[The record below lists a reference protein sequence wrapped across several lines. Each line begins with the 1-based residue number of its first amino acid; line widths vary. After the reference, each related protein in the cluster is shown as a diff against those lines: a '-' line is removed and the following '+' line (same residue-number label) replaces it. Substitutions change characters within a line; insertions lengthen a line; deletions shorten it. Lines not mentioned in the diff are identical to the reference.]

1 MRVSLKSLRLLLL
14 NNKRIKLLSLLMAFI
29 SWHLI
34 RDAISL
40 EVVIPDIR
48 LQIQARGGM
57 AVLNQSAATVDVT
70 FRGSQEDVQRL
81 DPRRIQAVVELPDDG
96 AALPSEIEITPAIV
110 RGVRGARAVAVH
122 PTRVHVALD
131 RQTEKRLPVKART
144 VGTPLFGDVETVTC
158 EPGSVI
164 LRGPAARLRTTE
176 CVYTQPVDVDGRVES
191 FSRRAALQ
199 PPGDNWVAEMEP
211 AEVQVKVSIITR
223 SGGKEWKA
231 MPVKAVIDPEQS
243 VAIDIEPSA
252 VDVVVTGR
260 SNVLAQA
267 ETGHLCVFAD
277 CSGLSAPG
285 TYTVPVRVYAGSAE
299 ASARPDTVS
308 VTLSVK

>member
-1 MRVSLKSLRLLLL
+1 MRVDLKSLRALLLD
-14 NNKRIKLLSLLMAFI
+14 NKRIKLLSLLMAVL
-29 SWHLI
+29 SWHMI
-34 RDAISL
+34 RDSISL

-48 LQIQARGGM
+48 LQIRAREGT

-96 AALPSEIEITPAIV
+96 AAMPSEIEITPAII

-122 PTRVHVALD
+122 PTRIHVALD
-131 RQTEKRLPVKART
+131 RQDQKRLPVKART
-144 VGTPLFGDVETVTC
+144 VGVPLFGAVESVVC

-176 CVYTQPVDVDGRVES
+176 AVYTQPVDVDGRVES
-191 FSRRAALQ
+191 FSRHAAIQ
-199 PPGDNWVAEMEP
+199 APGDNWVAEMDP
-211 AEVQVKVSIITR
+211 AEVQVKVTIVTR
-223 SGGKEWKA
+223 TGGKEWKA
-231 MPVKAVIDPEQS
+231 MPVKAVVDPGQA
-243 VAIDIEPSA
+243 VTIDIEPSA

-267 ETGHLCVFAD
+267 ETGQLCVFAN

-299 ASARPDTVS
+299 AFARPDQVS
-308 VTLSVK
+308 VTLNVK